1 MSSDVS
7 VCLSIKQQLYP
18 LPPPGE
24 LTNGAPAPNKWLAAE
39 MSKLG
44 LILTLPHK
52 LGPGWREQTASIVN
66 SRAVNGTSQNFTK
79 LGEAEKH
86 LLAAKIITD
95 GRLLG
100 SLLTKSL
107 DASGL

>member
-66 SRAVNGTSQNFTK
+66 SRAVNGTSQNLTVSREGTVLEIGTHVHK
-79 LGEAEKH
+79 V
-86 LLAAKIITD
+86 LLAMILK
-95 GRLLG
+95 
-100 SLLTKSL
+100 
-107 DASGL
+107 

>member
-52 LGPGWREQTASIVN
+52 LDLGGESRLPAST
-66 SRAVNGTSQNFTK
+66 RAVNGTSRN
-79 LGEAEKH
+79 
-86 LLAAKIITD
+86 
-95 GRLLG
+95 
-100 SLLTKSL
+100 LTVSREGTVL
-107 DASGL
+107 EIGTPQSFVSNDP

>member
-52 LGPGWREQTASIVN
+52 LGPGLARADSQTASTLELSTGLREISVLGIGPLLET
-66 SRAVNGTSQNFTK
+66 GTNIGK
-79 LGEAEKH
+79 VW
-86 LLAAKIITD
+86 LLKILKAAC
-95 GRLLG
+95 RL
-100 SLLTKSL
+100 
-107 DASGL
+107 